1 MHSHFSKRC
10 LSEQVCFAKLL
21 GWGMCARGK
30 AGLQEG
36 VSLELVLRVLQELE
50 YGSSTESMEG
60 MVKD

>member
-1 MHSHFSKRC
+1 MY
-10 LSEQVCFAKLL
+10 
-21 GWGMCARGK
+21 AREK

-50 YGSSTESMEG
+50 YSSSTESMEG